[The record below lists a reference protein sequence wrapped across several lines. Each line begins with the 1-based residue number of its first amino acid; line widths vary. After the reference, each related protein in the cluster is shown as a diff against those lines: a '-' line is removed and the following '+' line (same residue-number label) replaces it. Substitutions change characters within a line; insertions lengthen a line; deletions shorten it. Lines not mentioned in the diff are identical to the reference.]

1 MALGL
6 GSSLASFSLLP
17 GTLIGTFSEP
27 WLGKLYDDRS
37 PRLSLYSGNT
47 LFFLVVLSLALFT
60 QNLVLWSIVVIYIVF
75 TIGRNMAFNNT
86 MAAVLNEMP
95 KEKSADIT
103 AIFQMTQQFAGA
115 MGTAIAAVMV
125 DSAST
130 VATGSQWVFIMLLVL
145 VILNFLFF
153 TLMFKQF
160 KDS

>member
-86 MAAVLNEMP
+86 MAYSTSQTE
-95 KEKSADIT
+95 KEKTADVT
-103 AIFQMTQQFAGA
+103 ALFQLAQTFAGA
-115 MGTAIAAVMV
+115 LGTAIAAVLV
-125 DSAST
+125 NQAPNIQ
-130 VATGSQWVFIMLLVL
+130 TGSHQVFALLM
-145 VILNFLFF
+145 ILIATNFVSYFILFSSS
-153 TLMFKQF
+153 K
-160 KDS
+160 KA